1 MNKMLLGRYVPGN
14 SFMHRLDP
22 RVKLLAS
29 IYFIIL
35 IFLCNNVWTYG
46 VMFLVVALGITL
58 SKIKWSTFFKGLKPV
73 IGLILFTVLLQLLF
87 SGGSEIYFQWGM
99 ITISKEGIQNA
110 IFIFLR
116 FVLIIF
122 ISTLLTLSTP
132 SIAIADAC
140 ESLLRPLEKLHV
152 PVHEFALMLS
162 IALRF
167 VPTLMDE
174 TDKIMDA
181 QRARGVE
188 FDQGSLFQRIKAMVP
203 LLIPLFVS
211 SFNRAEELA
220 DAMEAR
226 CYQGGDQRTKYRAL
240 HWQTKDTWT
249 IIFFILLCPL
259 ILWLGRL

>member
-99 ITISKEGIQNA
+99 IC
-110 IFIFLR
+110 
-116 FVLIIF
+116 
-122 ISTLLTLSTP
+122 LLYTSD
-132 SIAIADAC
+132 AAD
-140 ESLLRPLEKLHV
+140 E
-152 PVHEFALMLS
+152 
-162 IALRF
+162 
-167 VPTLMDE
+167 
-174 TDKIMDA
+174 
-181 QRARGVE
+181 
-188 FDQGSLFQRIKAMVP
+188 
-203 LLIPLFVS
+203 
-211 SFNRAEELA
+211 
-220 DAMEAR
+220 
-226 CYQGGDQRTKYRAL
+226 
-240 HWQTKDTWT
+240 
-249 IIFFILLCPL
+249 
-259 ILWLGRL
+259 